1 MSPIDDLLYSYGV
14 HGDDGTALMTELVAA
29 VRWLRRGAMPCLT
42 IWDAIDQALR
52 WQSQTSADWNEPD
65 PLRTALQIAIADT
78 RRPLAHMLEAALRAW
93 LAATSQ
99 SFNGSVAW

>member
-1 MSPIDDLLYSYGV
+1 MSPNDDLLDSYGV
-14 HGDDGTALMTELVAA
+14 PRDDGIALMTELAAA

-65 PLRTALQIAIADT
+65 PLRTALQIAIADK
-78 RRPLAHMLEAALRAW
+78 RLPVAHMLEAALRSW